1 MKGNLDFMNSDDED
15 VDNSGQGLNDDRD
28 IDISSALLPSSSKK
42 TVDDDDDDQFILD
55 VMQSANKNK
64 GKEVAKELNKGKA
77 KGPKAKA
84 QVGGGSFQSMGL
96 NPSLL
101 RSLFLRGFN
110 QPTPIQRQTIPP
122 ILSTPPRDLVG
133 MARTGSG
140 KTLAYLIPLVQKL
153 GAQHSIRFGARSLIL
168 APSRE
173 LALQILRVGKELVK
187 GYKKEMG
194 EGQEEIR
201 WSVIVGGE
209 SLDDQFSLIA
219 SNPDVIIA
227 TPGRLLHL
235 VVEMNLDLKSVE
247 YVVFDEAD
255 RLFEMGFQ
263 LQLHELI
270 SRLPTNRQ
278 TLLFSA
284 TLPKTLVE
292 FAKAGLVDPKLVRLD
307 AESKV
312 SEDLE
317 MAFLSVK
324 PSDKDS
330 ALLALLKDVIKVPPG
345 FQDAQKVSSKDDK
358 EKKRKKTPMP
368 SFLKPFQ
375 TMIFTATKHHVEYLN
390 TLLKAAGF
398 AVAHIYGSLDQT
410 ARQMQ
415 MDQFRRGISTILVV
429 TDVAARGIDLPGCE
443 NVINYDFPTGARI
456 FVHRVGRTAR
466 AGRKGT
472 AWSFITNSELPYLL
486 DLSLF
491 LARPLVSPTSPTNR
505 DKAEELAS
513 KNTLTIGTIPRD
525 TLDPY
530 VEYLGAPILN
540 EAPNLTALHGV
551 MMRGHGLYERSQGKA
566 STESYRRAKD
576 IIKDARWGFAGT
588 SGEDRAMHPAFEGTA
603 AETMQVDDET
613 AQKRADLL
621 SVVNGFRPNETVFE
635 IGHRGNNDSA
645 KLMKERRKDLAKAE
659 YRLHLKEKEK
669 AIAEE
674 ADGEVAPGDTT
685 KEADRDVQEQEQ
697 ADEDDIEA
705 VFDTGSKKK
714 QKKDFRDPNFYMGYE
729 HADAHTDKGYSLQ
742 DGVTF
747 AEQARSAEVNLMDDE
762 QLKVNKTAPSQV
774 KWDKKKKN
782 FVRGGGVGSD
792 NQKLIKTESGTRL
805 PATFK
810 SGKFDEWRKKHKMEL
825 PRTGETEEKNH
836 KALAMNMNGGL
847 GGKKYRHHK
856 TTEAKPLDKK
866 DKNYEKK
873 VQNRNKKNNPDG
885 AASDGKARRGG
896 NASNKKSEIKSVDA
910 IRKQREMANKRK
922 EKNAR
927 PTKKKK

>member
-1 MKGNLDFMNSDDED
+1 MKKSAQLDFLNSDDED
-15 VDNSGQGLNDDRD
+15 NSIGNAVNNDEDV
-28 IDISSALLPSSSKK
+28 DISSALLPSSSKK
-42 TVDDDDDDQFILD
+42 NKEEDDDDQFIMD
-55 VMQSANKNK
+55 VMQTANKSK
-64 GKEVAKELNKGKA
+64 GKEVAKELNKGKG

-110 QPTPIQRQTIPP
+110 QPTPIQRLAIPP

-168 APSRE
+168 VPSRE

-194 EGQEEIR
+194 EGQEEMR

-235 VVEMNLDLKSVE
+235 AVEMNLDLKSVE

-263 LQLHELI
+263 LQLNELI
-270 SRLPTNRQ
+270 SRLPTTRQ

-284 TLPKTLVE
+284 TLPKSLVE

-307 AESKV
+307 AESKI

-317 MAFLSVK
+317 TAFFSVK

-330 ALLALLKDVIKVPPG
+330 ALLALIKDVIKVPPG
-345 FQDAQKVSSKDDK
+345 FQEAQDTSSKNDK
-358 EKKRKKTPMP
+358 EKKRKRTALP
-368 SFLKPFQ
+368 SFLKPYQ
-375 TMIFTATKHHVEYLN
+375 TIIFTATKHHVEYLN
-390 TLLKAAGF
+390 TLLKAAGY
-398 AVAHIYGSLDQT
+398 AVAHVYGSLDQT
-410 ARQMQ
+410 ARQLQ
-415 MDQFRRGISTILVV
+415 MDQFRRGVSSILVV

-456 FVHRVGRTAR
+456 FIHRVGRTAR

-491 LARPLVSPTSPTNR
+491 LARPLVSPTSPTN
-505 DKAEELAS
+505 KNKEEELAS

-530 VEYLGAPILN
+530 VEYLSGAVLN
-540 EAPNLTALHGV
+540 EAPNLPSLHGV

-566 STESYRRAKD
+566 SAESYRRAKD

-588 SGEDRAMHPAFEGTA
+588 SGEDKAMHPSFAGTA
-603 AETMQVDDET
+603 AETLQVDEET
-613 AQKRADLL
+613 AKKRADLL
-621 SVVNGFRPNETVFE
+621 AVVNGFRPNETVFE
-635 IGHRGNNDSA
+635 IGQRGNNDSA

-659 YRLHLKEKEK
+659 HRLNLKEKEK
-669 AIAEE
+669 ALQEE
-674 ADGEVAPGDTT
+674 MEGETTPGDSLDNAD
-685 KEADRDVQEQEQ
+685 KEEQEQ
-697 ADEDDIEA
+697 ADEDDIAA

-742 DGVTF
+742 DGATF
-747 AEQARSAEVNLMDDE
+747 AEQARTAEVTLMDDE
-762 QLKVNKTAPSQV
+762 QLKSQKMAPSQL

-782 FVRGGGVGSD
+782 FVRGGGIGAD
-792 NQKLIKTESGTRL
+792 NQKLIKTESGARL
-805 PATFK
+805 PATFR
-810 SGKFDEWRKKHKMEL
+810 SGKFDEWRKKHKMDL

-836 KALAMNMNGGL
+836 KALAMGMNGGV
-847 GGKKYRHHK
+847 GGKKYRHNK
-856 TTEAKPLDKK
+856 VTEAKPLDKK

-873 VQNRNKKNNPDG
+873 VKMRNKDNKEDSN
-885 AASDGKARRGG
+885 AGKVRRGG
-896 NASNKKSEIKSVDA
+896 NVANKKSEIKSVDA
-910 IRKQREMANKRK
+910 IRKQRELAAKRK
-922 EKNAR
+922 AKNAR
-927 PTKKKK
+927 PSKKKK